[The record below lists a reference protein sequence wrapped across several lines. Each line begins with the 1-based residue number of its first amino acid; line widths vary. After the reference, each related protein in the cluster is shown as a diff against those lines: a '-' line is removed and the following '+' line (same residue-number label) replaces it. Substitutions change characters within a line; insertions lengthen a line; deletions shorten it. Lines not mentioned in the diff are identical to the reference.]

1 MIHKHDCVIIF
12 LYLSIA
18 WLLGRVKNNQVENR
32 TFLLVLRYST
42 VVLEILCEGNL
53 SNSLLR
59 LDFGGLF

>member
-12 LYLSIA
+12 LYLSIV

-32 TFLLVLRYST
+32 TFLLVLRYSK